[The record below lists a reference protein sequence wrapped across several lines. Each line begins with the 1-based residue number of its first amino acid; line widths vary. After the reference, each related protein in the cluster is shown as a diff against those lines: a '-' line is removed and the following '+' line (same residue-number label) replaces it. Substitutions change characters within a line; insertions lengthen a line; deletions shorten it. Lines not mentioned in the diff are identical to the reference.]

1 MRFKRIAGGSFGR
14 YDGGMF
20 VPRRLL
26 LVLFAFF
33 AAHAHAANAWRCTDS
48 RGAPS
53 FRDHPCD
60 AGQTQHIVPLAAD
73 VAAPE
78 PADVEAARETDA
90 APPSAPAMPSPRVP
104 APAFFICTRFDGS
117 RYRNDTGIGASR
129 LVPFG
134 AQGELQGDL
143 ASAYGGRNGIGVSAP
158 GLRSAPHVSSPLGNA
173 YTRADDQCHPA
184 GAREACAYLRRELDD
199 VEDRLKR
206 AFSDTESALEQ
217 QQTELRALMRGC

>member
-1 MRFKRIAGGSFGR
+1 MS
-14 YDGGMF
+14 
-20 VPRRLL
+20 VPLRLVL
-26 LVLFAFF
+26 ALFAFF
-33 AAHAHAANAWRCTDS
+33 AAHAHAANAWRCTDA
-48 RGAPS
+48 RGSVS
-53 FRDHPCD
+53 FQDYPCD
-60 AGQTQHIVPLAAD
+60 MGQTQRIVPLAAD

-78 PADVEAARETDA
+78 PAEADTTGETDA
-90 APPSAPAMPSPRVP
+90 SPATAPAIASPRAP

-158 GLRSAPHVSSPLGNA
+158 GLRSPPHAPSALGNA
-173 YTRADDQCHPA
+173 YTRADDQCHHA
-184 GAREACAYLRRELDD
+184 GAREACVYLRGELDD

-206 AFSDTESALEQ
+206 AFSDSESALKQ
-217 QQTELRALMRGC
+217 QQADLRGQMRGC